1 MFRGSLVSPLFQIT
15 VSQITVS
22 QIIEVIRMRF
32 LPVALLSLL
41 CALTNPINSNA
52 APTERGFQLPL
63 SAITAESVEELAT
76 TWKVNVLR
84 AQVGNNTS
92 MDGTTGAAYDSMMAE
107 QFALLDAKLPLL
119 AAKGLKIILCLYS
132 PPGGFETRQAP
143 SHYLMFSQPSLQ
155 DDFIK
160 IWQTIATRYGSNPAV
175 AAFDLANE
183 PAQRK
188 GMLAAGAKNWQT
200 LATDTI
206 AAIRAIQPTMPIIVR
221 SLYGDPA
228 KLTQLNI
235 SSDPNISYSY
245 NSYFYSKYQGQGDV
259 SPPFSVARP
268 KDDAILKSLRRRL
281 APFFFKV
288 WTQVDK
294 KALPSSAYPP
304 KMVVGEAA
312 VSACAPEAGA
322 FFNGLLGALE
332 TDQSAAGVSARA
344 KILRKW
350 RAARKRNKRLPK
362 PTFTREN
369 FELDV
374 AHTGYAIHSFGE
386 EGARIWDPRYS
397 CSSNGE
403 FELSPT
409 ETDRSIVLKQFF
421 AKN

>member
-1 MFRGSLVSPLFQIT
+1 MNVFKNVFLSLSPRLKPVSQVNFTSKLKLGLAALSIALLLSPLK
-15 VSQITVS
+15 SQ
-22 QIIEVIRMRF
+22 
-32 LPVALLSLL
+32 
-41 CALTNPINSNA
+41 A

-63 SAITAESVEELAT
+63 SAITAESVEELAS

-84 AQVGNNTS
+84 AQIGNNTS
-92 MDGTTGAAYDSMMAE
+92 MDGTTGAAYDSMMEE

-119 AAKGLKIILCLYS
+119 QSKGLKIILCLYS

-155 DDFIK
+155 EDFVK
-160 IWQTIATRYGSNPAV
+160 IWQTIATRYGSSPTV

-188 GMLAAGAKNWQT
+188 GMLAAGARNWQT

-268 KDDAILKSLRRRL
+268 KDSAILESLRKRV

-288 WTQVDK
+288 WQLVDTK
-294 KALPSSAYPP
+294 KLPASAYPP

-322 FFNGLLGALE
+322 FFNGLLGAIE
-332 TDQSAAGVSARA
+332 TDQSTAGVAARA

-350 RAARKRNKRLPK
+350 RNQRKRNKRLKK
-362 PTFTREN
+362 PTFTRED
-369 FELDV
+369 FLLDV
-374 AHTGYAIHSFGE
+374 EHTGYAIHSYGE

-409 ETDRSIVLKQFF
+409 ETDRAATLKQYF
-421 AKN
+421 ARN